1 MPVMKVY
8 NHRGKDHL
16 AFVNPNGEIVLMIVN
31 TEENDKK
38 VSVDV
43 KGKIAT
49 MKLKGKSIN
58 TIVFGT
64 NKSI

>member
-1 MPVMKVY
+1 
-8 NHRGKDHL
+8 L
-16 AFVNPNGEIVLMIVN
+16 AFVNPKGEIVLMIVN
-31 TEENDKK
+31 TEENDKE

-43 KGKIAT
+43 KGKSAT